1 MARTNNAI
9 TYRYRF
15 FKTLNVNIFFYL
27 PYFKKKMTLGGN
39 IRETYFIS
47 VKFLCVYH
55 IAARN
60 DLTLISDTNHR
71 IKYPTCV

>member
-1 MARTNNAI
+1 
-9 TYRYRF
+9 
-15 FKTLNVNIFFYL
+15 
-27 PYFKKKMTLGGN
+27 MTLDGN
-39 IRETYFIS
+39 IREIIS

-71 IKYPTCV
+71 IKYPTNV